1 MFFIAIFRASF
12 DSLIIKLELGMGESK
27 KSELPRNRFQERHV
41 VNKGDFFASN
51 KSEKNPHDLARNENH
66 GED

>member
-1 MFFIAIFRASF
+1 
-12 DSLIIKLELGMGESK
+12 MGESKKESK

-41 VNKGDFFASN
+41 INKGDFFASN

>member
-1 MFFIAIFRASF
+1 
-12 DSLIIKLELGMGESK
+12 MGESKKESK
-27 KSELPRNRFQERHV
+27 KSELPRNRFQERYV